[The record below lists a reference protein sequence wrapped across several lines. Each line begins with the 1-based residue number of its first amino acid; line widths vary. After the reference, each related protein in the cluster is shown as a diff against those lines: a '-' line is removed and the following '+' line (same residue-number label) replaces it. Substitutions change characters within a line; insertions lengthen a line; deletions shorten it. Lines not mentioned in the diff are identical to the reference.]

1 MSFWLDLFDNKLQLC
16 CALMLWTFGSS
27 AVFIFIM
34 VQDGSTFLTI
44 GPNPHNELLGVKMD
58 TWFKWWVTAI
68 YTFVSTAIAAFS
80 SDALCPFFSNV
91 IEDHK
96 TKYIPYSKFNC
107 LMMVQCFTI
116 YGVIMSVIGMFVAL
130 TQVDFMLI
138 RIAADLVVNAH
149 TTYYF
154 LRGKEVDAE
163 RYDTWKGQRA
173 ENSQRGCVSSCI
185 LQKIVENSDDDK
197 DDCQDS
203 SSHPLTDVAQQKV
216 PHEEKQHRD
225 DV

>member
-1 MSFWLDLFDNKLQLC
+1 MSFWLDLFDNKMRLC
-16 CALMLWTFGSS
+16 AGLMLWTFASS
-27 AVFIFIM
+27 SVFCFIM
-34 VQDGSTFLTI
+34 IQDGSTFLTV

-130 TQVDFMLI
+130 TQVDFMII
-138 RIAADLVVNAH
+138 RITADLVVNAH

-163 RYDTWKGQRA
+163 RYDTWKEQCSVKAQQQRCA
-173 ENSQRGCVSSCI
+173 SSSS
-185 LQKIVENSDDDK
+185 LHKIVESCDDDK
-197 DDCQDS
+197 DECMDS
-203 SSHPLTDVAQQKV
+203 SSHPLTSESTPQTDDKNRNDV
-216 PHEEKQHRD
+216 
-225 DV
+225 